1 MSCGQL
7 IGEGQRW
14 ILINQL
20 AVTQPREP
28 RKSGQKEKWNNLGD
42 KQEIKVLGL
51 SNRFIV
57 RDLGKKVKFI
67 IEKVVLSS

>member
-28 RKSGQKEKWNNLGD
+28 RKSGQKGKWNNLGD